1 MAAAAAAAA
10 AAAVAAVATEGS
22 DQTDSPTVPGPCPPG
37 PIVTLDGAAG
47 TLLKLVHSTVDE
59 ELLGE
64 AFLWPDSD
72 EESAVLV
79 GHGR

>member
-1 MAAAAAAAA
+1 MSCLCHSLAR
-10 AAAVAAVATEGS
+10 
-22 DQTDSPTVPGPCPPG
+22 
-37 PIVTLDGAAG
+37 G

-72 EESAVLV
+72 EESAVLA
-79 GHGR
+79 GHGRCRQPRH